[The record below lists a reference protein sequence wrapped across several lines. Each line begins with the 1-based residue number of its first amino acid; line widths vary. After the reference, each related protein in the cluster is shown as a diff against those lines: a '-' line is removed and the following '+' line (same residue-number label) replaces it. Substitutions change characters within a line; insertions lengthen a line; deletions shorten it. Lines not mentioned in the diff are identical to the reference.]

1 MSAEPEQ
8 RSGAPVYVRPP
19 AKLPDRRTRPWALG
33 PVFDYLFFAA
43 SVVCVLLLSAVYL
56 RQGLDLSVRLFFL
69 AGFWVLLTYLG
80 LPRLHR
86 VLSNVYVPG
95 YFIGRTHTADGLL
108 GDPVNLALRG
118 TADQL
123 HTALTRAGW
132 VRADPITVRSSWRI
146 VAGSVLRRSYPNA
159 PVSSLLLFSR
169 VQDFAYQQE
178 VAGNP
183 AQRHHVRFWAT
194 PPGWLLP
201 GGHRVD
207 WLAAGTYDRAVGL
220 NLFTWQITHK
230 IDADID
236 VERDYIVDSVRHH
249 SPQVATTV
257 LPKFSTG
264 YHSRNGGGDVVRTDG
279 DLPILEL
286 GALVPDPAVA
296 AQVETERT
304 TTWRGLGGRP
314 PALLTGVLLLLVAAA
329 SELPVY
335 LTQIP
340 EMPGL
345 PTAAPP
351 YLRTLLLVVVVGVL
365 VMLYL
370 MLALLGWGTWAGR
383 GWARFLLLSLL
394 TLQLLGQLVRWLYEP
409 EGPGWA
415 LVSASLYVLAVY
427 ALSSL
432 AVREWTDLRRQQ
444 RRERRLTGR
453 AAASAG
459 DLGAR

>member
-1 MSAEPEQ
+1 MVGTEPG
-8 RSGAPVYVRPP
+8 RPVRAPVYGPP
-19 AKLPDRRTRPWALG
+19 AKLSEWRARPRGLA
-33 PVFDYLFFAA
+33 PVFDYLFFAI

-56 RQGLDLSVRLFFL
+56 RQGLNLSGVVFFL
-69 AGFWVLLTYLG
+69 LGFWVLIAYLG

-86 VLSNVYVPG
+86 VLSSVYVPD

-146 VAGSVLRRSYPNA
+146 VVGSVLRRSYPTA

-169 VQDFAYQQE
+169 AQDVAYQQE

-194 PPGWLLP
+194 PTGWLLP

-249 SPQVATTV
+249 NPPVSTTT
-257 LPKFSTG
+257 LANFSTG

-286 GALVPDPAVA
+286 GDLAPDPEVVAQVA
-296 AQVETERT
+296 AEARQER
-304 TTWRGLGGRP
+304 RGAGGRP
-314 PALLTGVLLLLVAAA
+314 PALLAGLVLLVLAAA
-329 SELPVY
+329 LELPLHLSAVLSEVSATSGGDPA
-335 LTQIP
+335 LT
-340 EMPGL
+340 EL
-345 PTAAPP
+345 
-351 YLRTLLLVVVVGVL
+351 LRTVLLGMVL
-365 VMLYL
+365 GLHTVF
-370 MLALLGWGTWAGR
+370 ALLAWATWAGH
-383 GWARFLLLSLL
+383 GWSRFLLLAALSL
-394 TLQLLGQLVRWLYEP
+394 QQLGQLARWVVAP
-409 EGPGWA
+409 QGPGWA
-415 LVSASLYVLAVY
+415 LVSSSLYVLAVY

-432 AVREWTDLRRQQ
+432 AVREWTELRRRQRRQQ
-444 RRERRLTGR
+444 RLLHPGQPRR
-453 AAASAG
+453 
-459 DLGAR
+459 